1 MHCSLDLMHSTEKYT
16 KKIIDSY
23 PWGFIITDN
32 NPWRYTRMYSPIQ
45 SYITL
50 EGFYYR
56 ADCKISNHTTNTS
69 RGQNYCCLL
78 LQHGKVVIKLLSTI
92 PCLYS
97 LPYQILFKLNKAP
110 TKWCLHNWQHPCS
123 QVRNL
128 KQKHKPQPKYKES
141 LRPNPCYDQRTYFH
155 NNRDVG
161 DFVTLSSGAEVNCH
175 EAIKMLMIN
184 MITFTL

>member
-1 MHCSLDLMHSTEKYT
+1 MNIASCSKKDYHEEAIHVQSACTVAWTSCIPLRSTQKNY
-16 KKIIDSY
+16 
-23 PWGFIITDN
+23 
-32 NPWRYTRMYSPIQ
+32 
-45 SYITL
+45 
-50 EGFYYR
+50 
-56 ADCKISNHTTNTS
+56 TTNTS

-97 LPYQILFKLNKAP
+97 LLYRILFKLNKAP

-128 KQKHKPQPKYKES
+128 KQKHKPKPKYKES